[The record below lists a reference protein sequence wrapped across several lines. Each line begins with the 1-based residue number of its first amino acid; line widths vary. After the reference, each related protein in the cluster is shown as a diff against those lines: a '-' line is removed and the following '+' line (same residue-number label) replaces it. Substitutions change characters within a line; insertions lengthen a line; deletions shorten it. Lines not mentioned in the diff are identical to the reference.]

1 MKQVLSME
9 INHEDKVIEI
19 HIRNLS
25 NKNTLTDMYK
35 ILNCD
40 CVTCTEI
47 EIDGKYYDVWSDD
60 CSLLKDSPIP
70 TLYINE
76 DLILFGNLLFAKT
89 NKNGDTCGLSL
100 SDVHIIYEY
109 IKQQAPK
116 LKEWISRNK
125 G

>member
-9 INHEDKVIEI
+9 VNHENKTIEI

-70 TLYINE
+70 TLYIN
-76 DLILFGNLLFAKT
+76 DFLVIFGNVLFAKT
-89 NKNGDTCGLSL
+89 NKNGDTVGLSIE
-100 SDVHIIYEY
+100 DVHIIYEY
-109 IKQQAPK
+109 IKKQAPK
-116 LKEWISRNK
+116 MEAWIRSRNQ
-125 G
+125 